1 MEKKDDFALLIK
13 KNIDNNKDKFK
24 KVHKNSSVLKDYKSI
39 CLEINKIISK
49 KEQLE
54 EYELKPLKLYL
65 KYQNQNQ
72 NKAIENNNNE
82 EMNIEIN
89 NKEEWDILYNYNII
103 NECINSNKLK
113 LYYDIIEENENN
125 IINQTLDLK
134 KIINYITDK
143 MPKDYILNLFFQFF
157 SINKDIAELF
167 KTFFLNEIK
176 KVKIDE
182 IENNFTIKN
191 EQLKEYI
198 NNLIN
203 INENIEKK
211 DSNNSIKLIK
221 SLHTLRDIK
230 NIINEDE
237 DSFEKNNIN
246 NTDLNEEK
254 INKIKEDIF
263 ETIDSSDNNLFLTS
277 YKSNIDRDKVFD
289 EKNLFKKFNRNEYYV
304 GIETFKDKLSHDIIE
319 ANI

>member
-1 MEKKDDFALLIK
+1 
-13 KNIDNNKDKFK
+13 
-24 KVHKNSSVLKDYKSI
+24 
-39 CLEINKIISK
+39 
-49 KEQLE
+49 
-54 EYELKPLKLYL
+54 
-65 KYQNQNQ
+65 
-72 NKAIENNNNE
+72 
-82 EMNIEIN
+82 MNIEIN

-134 KIINYITDK
+134 KIINYIKDK

-211 DSNNSIKLIK
+211 DSNNSLKLIK

-246 NTDLNEEK
+246 NTDLNEER

>member
-24 KVHKNSSVLKDYKSI
+24 KVHKNSSILKDYKSI

-113 LYYDIIEENENN
+113 LYYDIIEENE
-125 IINQTLDLK
+125 IILL
-134 KIINYITDK
+134 
-143 MPKDYILNLFFQFF
+143 
-157 SINKDIAELF
+157 
-167 KTFFLNEIK
+167 
-176 KVKIDE
+176 
-182 IENNFTIKN
+182 
-191 EQLKEYI
+191 
-198 NNLIN
+198 
-203 INENIEKK
+203 
-211 DSNNSIKLIK
+211 IKL
-221 SLHTLRDIK
+221 
-230 NIINEDE
+230 
-237 DSFEKNNIN
+237 
-246 NTDLNEEK
+246 
-254 INKIKEDIF
+254 
-263 ETIDSSDNNLFLTS
+263 
-277 YKSNIDRDKVFD
+277 
-289 EKNLFKKFNRNEYYV
+289 
-304 GIETFKDKLSHDIIE
+304 
-319 ANI
+319 

>member
-65 KYQNQNQ
+65 KYQNQN
-72 NKAIENNNNE
+72 KAIENNNNE

-113 LYYDIIEENENN
+113 LYYNIIEENENN

-254 INKIKEDIF
+254 INKLKEDIF

>member
-13 KNIDNNKDKFK
+13 KNIDNIKDKFK

-211 DSNNSIKLIK
+211 DSNNSLKLIK

>member
-1 MEKKDDFALLIK
+1 MEKNDNFALLIK

-65 KYQNQNQ
+65 KYQNK

-113 LYYDIIEENENN
+113 LYYNIIEENENN

-198 NNLIN
+198 NNL

>member
-1 MEKKDDFALLIK
+1 
-13 KNIDNNKDKFK
+13 
-24 KVHKNSSVLKDYKSI
+24 
-39 CLEINKIISK
+39 
-49 KEQLE
+49 
-54 EYELKPLKLYL
+54 
-65 KYQNQNQ
+65 
-72 NKAIENNNNE
+72 
-82 EMNIEIN
+82 
-89 NKEEWDILYNYNII
+89 
-103 NECINSNKLK
+103 
-113 LYYDIIEENENN
+113 
-125 IINQTLDLK
+125 
-134 KIINYITDK
+134 

-182 IENNFTIKN
+182 IENNFNIKN
-191 EQLKEYI
+191 NELKEYI

-211 DSNNSIKLIK
+211 DSNNSLKLIK

-254 INKIKEDIF
+254 NNKIKEDIF
-263 ETIDSSDNNLFLTS
+263 ETIDSSDSNLF
-277 YKSNIDRDKVFD
+277 
-289 EKNLFKKFNRNEYYV
+289 
-304 GIETFKDKLSHDIIE
+304 
-319 ANI
+319 